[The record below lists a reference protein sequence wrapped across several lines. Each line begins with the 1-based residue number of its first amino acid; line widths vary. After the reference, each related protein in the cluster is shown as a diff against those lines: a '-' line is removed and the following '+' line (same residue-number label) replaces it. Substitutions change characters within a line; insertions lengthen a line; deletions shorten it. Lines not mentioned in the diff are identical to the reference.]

1 MEGYED
7 MIKTLEALINEDRK
21 HREAAKKREEIRKRL
36 EEEEKEKEDGSCTCT
51 ILGGMVDIND
61 LVKLLDGIVALSEKD
76 KAKEDSTQEEAEDP
90 KPCGKPSCEGC
101 DEFLEGDFQDY
112 VGGMV
117 VSALPVEDDGE
128 PLYFCIVDDEEF
140 YVPKAVF
147 DKYFVKL

>member
-7 MIKTLEALINEDRK
+7 MIKTFEALINEDRK

-36 EEEEKEKEDGSCTCT
+36 EEEEKEEGETCACT
-51 ILGGMVDIND
+51 IFGGTVDIND
-61 LVKLLDGIVALSEKD
+61 LVKLLDGISAIYEKD
-76 KAKEDSTQEEAEDP
+76 EGKAKAKDEDAGDAP
-90 KPCGKPSCEGC
+90 APCGKPSCEGC

-128 PLYFCIVDDEEF
+128 PMYFCVVDDEEF